1 MSACLSSFETKTDN
15 VFSIL
20 SVQEQVKD
28 SCVLSDMKCKFADSK
43 YHISITLLP
52 PEEME
57 LTLVTLSWT
66 VTNKL
71 SCFLEQGML
80 VPELP
85 AGEGQA
91 PVESEAS
98 EEAMER
104 LAHLEQLVV
113 QLKELIRDKDTQ
125 LIQKDTELA
134 NKDAQFKVN
143 NLRVCLFDSK
153 SHYIQHLL
161 WLSTNFYSFFCFI
174 CTE

>member
-1 MSACLSSFETKTDN
+1 
-15 VFSIL
+15 
-20 SVQEQVKD
+20 
-28 SCVLSDMKCKFADSK
+28 
-43 YHISITLLP
+43 
-52 PEEME
+52 
-57 LTLVTLSWT
+57 
-66 VTNKL
+66 
-71 SCFLEQGML
+71 ML

-85 AGEGQA
+85 ADEGHA

-143 NLRVCLFDSK
+143 NLCVCLTSK
-153 SHYIQHLL
+153 VTIF
-161 WLSTNFYSFFCFI
+161 NIFYG
-174 CTE
+174 